1 MKQLVFAPILFVVST
16 AICRG
21 DHGAN
26 PFAEIPLWQIV
37 TVAVFAVVVF
47 FLITAVRRRVGR
59 RKVSRTA
66 RPHLSGDDSAP

>member
-1 MKQLVFAPILFVVST
+1 MKQLVFAPFLFIAST
-16 AICRG
+16 AISLG

-26 PFAEIPLWQIV
+26 PFAGIPLWQIV

-47 FLITAVRRRVGR
+47 LLIIAGRRRVGR
-59 RKVSRTA
+59 RKTSRTA